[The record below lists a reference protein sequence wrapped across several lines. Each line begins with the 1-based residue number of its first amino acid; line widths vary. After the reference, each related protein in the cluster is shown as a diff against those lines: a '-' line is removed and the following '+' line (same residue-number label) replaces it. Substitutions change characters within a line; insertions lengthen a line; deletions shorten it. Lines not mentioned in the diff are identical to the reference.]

1 MPHGVLFRG
10 GSEAEIRK
18 RFLKEDLIEAVI
30 GLPSNLFYGTG
41 IPAAVLVMNRAKSSE
56 RKGKVL
62 FINASQGFQE
72 GKAQNYLRD
81 ENVRKIAATFHSF
94 KDVDR
99 FARVV
104 SIEEIERTDFNL
116 NISRYVDTAEA
127 EQSVD
132 VAEAVRKLR
141 QLEAERTAAEAQMNA
156 FLKELGYG
164 H

>member
-18 RFLKEDLIEAVI
+18 GLLKEDLIEAVI

-41 IPAAVLVMNRAKSSE
+41 IPAAVLVMNRSKSPE
-56 RKGKVL
+56 RRGKVL
-62 FINASQGFQE
+62 FINASQEFEE

-81 ENVRKIAATFHSF
+81 QDVQKIAATFHAF
-94 KDVDR
+94 KDVER
-99 FARVV
+99 YARIVPV
-104 SIEEIERTDFNL
+104 EEIERNEFNL
-116 NISRYVDTAEA
+116 NISRYVDTAA
-127 EQSVD
+127 VEQAVD

-141 QLEAERTAAEAQMNA
+141 QLDTERAAAEAQMNS

-164 H
+164 A